1 MQLAMKEKI
10 GHPELFT
17 GRRQQLSNLLVWV
30 AKIKRELSHS
40 RAMPARRKSGK
51 TALLQRLY
59 NVVYAANDGV
69 IPFYYEVPEQELWAM
84 DFCQDFFL
92 KFIFQYIAFK
102 SRNPEYVT
110 LDSAGFEDAMIFAR
124 QESQDHLCKWID
136 MYQNRAAQQSP
147 FLTWDMARN
156 APRQI
161 IQAHDERVL
170 QIIDEFQ
177 YLNRKI
183 YHDAEMTRLMSDFA
197 QPYMITAEYKNAP
210 LLVAGSWVGL
220 LMHDVLKMPGRFR
233 LWFLENVPP
242 AEALEMVYKYSL
254 VEEIPVT
261 AESAG
266 LIADLAEGNPFYIS
280 EIMRSG
286 CPNKDLSTPDGVRQ
300 VLEFE
305 TLNPQ
310 GSIRGTWMEYVT
322 YAFHTVNDKHAKNIV
337 LYLCQHREREVSRKE
352 LRDRLGLDMSDA
364 ELEKKLKALVM
375 ADIIESGRS
384 NLYYRGVSDNIFD
397 KVFRGEYADD
407 ISIFNPLEI
416 TQDYQRRINELL
428 ARQRQLQGEAN
439 HYKGMYA
446 EFIIILHLTHHAWQ
460 HNARFCAML
469 HNLPPDFQFCPYQK
483 VWSYK
488 TIPPLQRELQID
500 IFAQANAKDYSL
512 IGEVKNR
519 AADKVTEQEVRAFKA
534 KVDVLM
540 ELENVNRAVPF
551 VFSAAGF
558 TKGAVEALKAEGMA
572 WSDDCQ
578 WIEMETGWQYA
589 DQPAPQKRKE

>member
-17 GRRQQLSNLLVWV
+17 GRRQQLSNLLAWV
-30 AKIKRELSHS
+30 TKIKKELSHS

-59 NVVYAANDGV
+59 NIVYAANDGV
-69 IPFYYEVPEQELWAM
+69 IPFYYEVPEQTMWAM

-102 SRNPEYVT
+102 SRNPEYIAWQRMTPEEAVQVARDEDQEHLVGWIET
-110 LDSAGFEDAMIFAR
+110 L
-124 QESQDHLCKWID
+124 Q
-136 MYQNRAAQQSP
+136 YQLERGSP
-147 FLTWDMARN
+147 FLTWDLARN

-161 IQAHDERVL
+161 IQANDERVV

-254 VEEIPVT
+254 VEEAPVT

-266 LIADLAEGNPFYIS
+266 LIADLAEGSPFYIS

-286 CPNKDLSTPDGVRQ
+286 CPNKDLSTPDGVRR

-375 ADIIESGRS
+375 ADVIEQGRS
-384 NLYYRGVSDNIFD
+384 NFDYRGVSDNIFD
-397 KVFRGEYADD
+397 KVFRGVYQREIASFD
-407 ISIFNPLEI
+407 PLEI

-428 ARQRQLQGEAN
+428 ARQRQLQGKAN

-460 HNARFCAML
+460 HNAHFCGML

-519 AADKVTEQEVRAFKA
+519 AADKVTEQEVRAFKT

-540 ELENVNRAVPF
+540 ELEKVTRAVPF

-558 TKGAVEALKAEGMA
+558 TTGALEALKAEGMA

-578 WIEMETGWQYA
+578 WIEMEVGWQDV
-589 DQPAPQKRKE
+589 DQPALKK